1 MEPISV
7 AMAAVAAIKS
17 GVSLGKDIS
26 SLGSEVGKLWGAIDE
41 INGAQ
46 KKKKKSFFRSVN
58 EEALDTFMAKQ
69 KAKDL
74 EDELRQIISFTRGP
88 SAWQELLR
96 LRGQIRKERQEEK
109 EAHRRKVRKILE
121 ITVLTIVLVIGVG
134 VLIAFVVALMA
145 ADARR

>member
-26 SLGSEVGKLWGAIDE
+26 SLGKEVGQLWGAIDE
-41 INGAQ
+41 INGAHN
-46 KKKKKSFFRSVN
+46 KKKKSIFRTVN

-96 LRGQIRKERQEEK
+96 LRGQIRKERQEQK
-109 EAHRRKVRKILE
+109 EAHRRKVRKTLE
-121 ITVLTIVLVIGVG
+121 IAVLTVCLVIGAGLLV
-134 VLIAFVVALMA
+134 AFVLALMA

>member
-17 GVSLGKDIS
+17 GVTLGKDIS
-26 SLGSEVGKLWGAIDE
+26 SLGSEIGKLWGAIDE
-41 INGAQ
+41 INGAHN
-46 KKKKKSFFRSVN
+46 KKKKSIFRTVN

-96 LRGQIRKERQEEK
+96 IRGQIRKERQEQK
-109 EAHRRKVRKILE
+109 EAHRRKVRKTLE
-121 ITVLTIVLVIGVG
+121 IAVLTVCLVIGFGLLV
-134 VLIAFVVALMA
+134 AFILALMA